1 MKRKFKLITSVASL
15 CLAIALMVGGVFAA
29 TNPTVAIN
37 GSVSFTATKH
47 VYATVSLK
55 EEGDTDFGEAQSTDA
70 ATTPDNKVL
79 SFTLDSENLAMEAG
93 DLTYQYEV
101 KIVNNSVVAD
111 LYVTPNAL
119 PTAGAHASFVD
130 VKCYEDNTEID
141 EVAKATITKGGSNE
155 KVYKVVVTIAQ
166 NANSVDIAALNIGWG
181 FALSATA

>member
-55 EEGDTDFGEAQSTDA
+55 EEGDADFGGAQSTDA
-70 ATTPDNKVL
+70 ATAQGTEL
-79 SFTLDSENLAMEAG
+79 AFSLDSANLAMEAG

-119 PTAGAHASFVD
+119 PTAGEYASFVT
-130 VKCYEDNTEID
+130 VECFEDGEKISTPAE
-141 EVAKATITKGGSNE
+141 AAITKGGSNA
-155 KVYKVVVTIAQ
+155 KVYKVVVTIAE
-166 NANSVDIAALNIGWG
+166 NANSVDIAALNISWG
-181 FALSATA
+181 FGLSATAA